1 MSQDCARSGITFIFA
16 SRPTRLEKISPSTC
30 SEYASAPI
38 RGSKFVGAESS
49 KKVTVEES
57 AEVCDDP
64 QPPSRIA
71 AHSITATTA
80 LGAEGTVPVRKI
92 LARVAVH
99 QFPQNRPTLGA
110 RSRRQI
116 IHPALKCLV
125 SQHRKSQRFLRLR
138 RHSKSRRWHDL
149 NPWQSRTQ
157 LRHQQRILRPPAR
170 HN

>member
-49 KKVTVEES
+49 KNVTVEEA

-64 QPPSRIA
+64 QPASRIA
-71 AHSITATTA
+71 PHSSTAKSAHKAD
-80 LGAEGTVPVRKI
+80 GTIPVRKI

-99 QFPQNRPTLGA
+99 QFPQNRPALRA
-110 RSRRQI
+110 SSRRQI
-116 IHPALKCLV
+116 IHPALQRLV

-138 RHSKSRRWHDL
+138 RHPKPRRWHNL

-157 LRHQQRILRPPAR
+157 LRQQQRILRPSAR